1 MRKIIFYISL
11 AVSILL
17 FLHVLQIL
25 VSDFHHRLTEY
36 GFGFLTGKVVWLLV
50 FVTIAV
56 FMRRKIK
63 MQRQEM

>member
-25 VSDFHHRLTEY
+25 VSDFHRLTEY